1 MAAQT
6 SPRPA
11 PSADDSAPPAVG
23 RVLVGTDRSV
33 SADRA
38 VHWAAEMAARYE
50 AELWVVQVLPD
61 GGRAEDEGE
70 VEIEGED
77 ARRQT
82 ESDLRDL
89 ARRCAGERGRH
100 RILTAEDPAEAIV
113 RAAEEVA
120 ADVIVLGN
128 QGMSGRKEFLLQ
140 NVPNRVSHMARC
152 NVTIVNTLTPSS
164 ERTER
169 RVKDEDD
176 DRSPRRGRLAG
187 RALRIGR
194 VALRHKLGELLRIAP
209 EIDEE
214 VLEDRARRLR
224 LALEELGPFFAKV
237 GQVLSTRP
245 DLLPPAFIREL
256 EKLQDQVPPM
266 TEEEVVAVMEQEL
279 QVPWEDVF
287 ETLEPEPLAAG
298 TIGQVHRA
306 TLTGGERVIVKVQRP
321 TARDEILGDLELLET
336 LARKVAPRWKGGKS
350 LDLEGLLDQ
359 LAAGLRREL
368 DFRREARN
376 LTAARAA
383 LASLDRVDVPHLY
396 PEYSTARLLVMEE
409 VQGVPMTEAPP
420 GEARRAAARQ
430 LLEAFFLQIFH
441 HGLFHAD
448 PHPGNLLWWQDRLYL
463 IDWGL
468 VGEVESESR
477 ELLTL
482 LLLAFWQEDAPFL
495 TRLILT
501 LAAPGSGDVDEEALQ
516 EALRT
521 LIERYRGATL
531 EELRLGPL
539 LQDVTSICVE
549 HDIRLPISFAM
560 IGKALAQVQL
570 SATTLDAEL
579 DPLRTFGSFLSRNLL
594 RRVRDRLSPQ
604 SLFYELRKLAHRS
617 SALIEA
623 FESVAGTR
631 RGPGLRIRLHAVDQL
646 RRTVTRTGARLTLA
660 LLASAALVT
669 AALVARD
676 GGPPGLPWLTTAL
689 LVLVAGI
696 SGVVAWDL
704 LAGRN
709 RGD

>member
-6 SPRPA
+6 SSRPT
-11 PSADDSAPPAVG
+11 PSPEDSAPPAVA

-50 AELWVVQVLPD
+50 AELWVVQVLP
-61 GGRAEDEGE
+61 GESRAEDE
-70 VEIEGED
+70 VDGED

-82 ESDLRDL
+82 ENDLRDL
-89 ARRCAGERGRH
+89 ARRCAGDRGRH

-140 NVPNRVSHMARC
+140 NVPNRVSHLARC
-152 NVTIVNTLTPSS
+152 NVTIVNTLVPAS

-169 RVKDEDD
+169 RVPSEDD
-176 DRSPRRGRLAG
+176 ESRSPRRGRLAG

-194 VALRHKLGELLRIAP
+194 VALRHKLGELLRLASDL
-209 EIDEE
+209 DEE

-266 TEEEVVAVMEQEL
+266 TEAEVVAVMEQEL

-321 TARDEILGDLELLET
+321 TARDEILGDLDLLEV

-376 LTAARAA
+376 LEAARTA
-383 LASLDRVDVPHLY
+383 LASLERVDVPHLY

-409 VQGVPMTEAPP
+409 IQGVPMTEAPP

-448 PHPGNLLWWQDRLYL
+448 PHPGNLLWWRDRLYL

-501 LAAPGSGDVDEEALQ
+501 LAAPGSGAVDEEALQ

-539 LQDVTSICVE
+539 LQDVTSICVQ
-549 HDIRLPISFAM
+549 HNLRLPISFAM

-570 SATTLDAEL
+570 SATTLDSEL
-579 DPLRTFGSFLSRNLL
+579 DPLRTFGSFLSRNLV

-631 RGPGLRIRLHAVDQL
+631 RGPGLRIRLHAVDRL
-646 RRTVTRTGARLTLA
+646 RRTVTRVGGRLTLA

-676 GGPPGLPWLTTAL
+676 GGLPGLPWLTTAL
-689 LVLVAGI
+689 VALVAGI
-696 SGVVAWDL
+696 SGVLAWDL
-704 LAGRN
+704 VVGRD